1 MAEPPAEWMEELS
14 ELLRIPSVS
23 ADPEHSGD
31 VVRAAEWVRDF
42 IQAAGGEAELETTEK
57 HPLVIGEIR
66 ASEGADEAATVIAYG
81 HFDVQPPAPLEAWES
96 PPFEPTVRDGWL
108 YARGVADDKG
118 QLYIL
123 LKAAALLA
131 AEGALPVNVRFTC
144 DGEEESGGH
153 SIVDFLAADERGGDA
168 CVIFDG
174 HMLAPGVPIFEIAT
188 RGIAYFQVRVRTGE
202 RDLHSGLYGG
212 GAMNATHVLMQVLGA
227 VVPRDGRLPES
238 LYAGMIRPSDE
249 EIASWSELESGA
261 EILAKAG
268 ARPADPRAAEELYIR
283 TWVEPAVDVHGL
295 AGGEP
300 RLQKTVLPVEAEAN
314 VSIRLVPGQ
323 DDKAIAAEMERLMRE
338 AAPEGADVEI
348 ELLASAPAAL
358 VRPDDPAIQLGLEA
372 FERVIGRRPLLLR
385 VGGSL
390 PVMAALE
397 EKGIPT
403 ILTGFD
409 LPEGNIHSP
418 NERFRLEH
426 ISLGVE
432 AAQGALQVPRQAAIG
447 DPRLRAD
454 DHEAVV
460 SPRGAGCGPSGRRA
474 SLRRPGPRVAPPAR
488 SPAGR
493 GRGRRGRRD
502 SREGA
507 CRGGARLGRA
517 TRGSTIVAS
526 SACSTVTACS
536 GCHASRSS
544 SVRRTPARIPASGS
558 SSSIGAS
565 DPFATTAPESS
576 SER

>member
-23 ADPEHSGD
+23 ADPAHTAD

-42 IQAAGGEAELETTEK
+42 IRAAGGEAELQTTEK

-66 ASEGADEAATVIAYG
+66 ASQDADNAPTVIAYG
-81 HFDVQPPAPLEAWES
+81 HFDVQPPAPLEGWDT

-108 YARGVADDKG
+108 YARGIADDKG
-118 QLYIL
+118 QLYLL

-153 SIVDFLAADERGGDA
+153 SIVDYLVTDERGGDA

-174 HMLAPGVPIFEIAT
+174 HMLEPGVPIFEIAT
-188 RGIAYFQVRVRTGE
+188 RGIAYFRVKVRTGE

-212 GAMNATHVLMQVLGA
+212 AAMNALHVLMDVLGA
-227 VVPRDGRLPES
+227 VLPRDGRLPEA
-238 LYAGMIRPSDE
+238 LYAGMIRPGEE
-249 EIASWSELESGA
+249 EISSWGRLEPGP

-268 ARPADPRAAEELYIR
+268 ARPADARAAEDLYLR
-283 TWVEPAVDVHGL
+283 TWVEPAVDVHGIV
-295 AGGEP
+295 GGEP
-300 RLQKTVLPVEAEAN
+300 ILQKTVIAVEANAN

-348 ELLASAPAAL
+348 ALLASAPAAL
-358 VRPDDPAIQLGLEA
+358 VRPDSPAIQLGQEA
-372 FERVIGRRPLLLR
+372 FERVVGRRPLLLR

-397 EKGIPT
+397 EKGVPT

-418 NERFRLEH
+418 NERFRVEH

-432 AAQGALQVPRQAAIG
+432 TAQELYRSLGK
-447 DPRLRAD
+447 LR
-454 DHEAVV
+454 
-460 SPRGAGCGPSGRRA
+460 
-474 SLRRPGPRVAPPAR
+474 
-488 SPAGR
+488 
-493 GRGRRGRRD
+493 
-502 SREGA
+502 
-507 CRGGARLGRA
+507 
-517 TRGSTIVAS
+517 
-526 SACSTVTACS
+526 
-536 GCHASRSS
+536 
-544 SVRRTPARIPASGS
+544 
-558 SSSIGAS
+558 
-565 DPFATTAPESS
+565 
-576 SER
+576 